1 MSEICT
7 KMETSLVLC
16 VSVSACIMNQ
26 SETVVDS
33 VEVSEWVVDN
43 VTIAERDCS
52 EHHQLVINTA
62 Q

>member
-16 VSVSACIMNQ
+16 VSVSACIMNKR
-26 SETVVDS
+26 VVDS

>member
-1 MSEICT
+1 
-7 KMETSLVLC
+7 METSLALC
-16 VSVSACIMNQ
+16 VSVSACIMNKR
-26 SETVVDS
+26 VVDS

-62 Q
+62 L

>member
-1 MSEICT
+1 
-7 KMETSLVLC
+7 METSLVLC

-26 SETVVDS
+26 RVVDS

-43 VTIAERDCS
+43 VTIAERETAVS
-52 EHHQLVINTA
+52 HHQLVINTA

>member
-1 MSEICT
+1 
-7 KMETSLVLC
+7 METSLVLC

-26 SETVVDS
+26 RVVDS

>member
-1 MSEICT
+1 
-7 KMETSLVLC
+7 METSLVLC

-62 Q
+62 L